1 MFRTAALIGIEAIPK
16 RHGLLHHRYF
26 PIQCT
31 RQTVIGYKHAGR
43 TIAPYRCGRNRGS
56 RAIHQY
62 TGPTVMGAHRFDII
76 EIKKAFDDL
85 HFAQQIVFFS
95 L

>member
-1 MFRTAALIGIEAIPK
+1 MIYLYVLFNAPAVSYTHLDVYK
-16 RHGLLHHRYF
+16 R
-26 PIQCT
+26 Q
-31 RQTVIGYKHAGR
+31 
-43 TIAPYRCGRNRGS
+43 APYRCGRNRGS